1 MMSRPRT
8 VALLAAL
15 AASSIALPAF
25 AKGGAFKL
33 GVGLGGVIGGNFLDK
48 PSEKTLTNAGGQTLP
63 APDIYP
69 GFAGMTA
76 GGGLMIDARFIKLL
90 GVELD
95 VFRTSDKGSGDLSIN
110 NYKFHITLGQSAWH
124 VPVLAKLVVPAP
136 IVAPEFFVGPEFV
149 FPGSGSLEV
158 DKPGLP
164 PMKATA
170 DNYTMIAFGAGLE
183 IKLPLPAID
192 LRIPFQL
199 RGGYNPGVSS
209 KLSERINTT
218 FDSPTAFHIN
228 SIKSEWKFQAV
239 ATLGAELY
247 F

>member
-15 AASSIALPAF
+15 VASSVALPAF
-25 AKGGAFKL
+25 AKGDAFKL

-48 PSEKTLTNAGGQTLP
+48 PSDKTLPLPNGQRGETSF
-63 APDIYP
+63 YP
-69 GFAGMTA
+69 GFAGMTI

-90 GVELD
+90 GVEAD

-124 VPVLAKLVVPAP
+124 VPILAKLVVPAP

-149 FPGSGSLEV
+149 FPGKGSLTI

-164 PMKATA
+164 PIGATA
-170 DNYTMIAFGAGLE
+170 DNYTMITFGAGLE
-183 IKLPLPAID
+183 IKLPLPVVD

-209 KLSERINTT
+209 KLEDRTDTT
-218 FDSPTAFHIN
+218 VSSSGGVQVK